1 MNLTRFQD
9 LWARVGSYPAWEIA
23 LELGLIAVVVYAV
36 LTFVQ
41 GTRAAGALKGLL
53 ILVIVIT
60 VLSRLMGGTELFQ
73 RLGFLYER
81 FLTLVAVALIVIFQP
96 ELRRALV
103 RIGETPFFRSTPKDL
118 AYVVDEI
125 SEACGYLAKARFG
138 GLIVIERTIGV
149 SGLVEGGTRLNAEL
163 SAPLL
168 QTIFFPGSA
177 LHDLAVI
184 VRGRTVAAAGAQL
197 PLAEPADMPD
207 PRLGSRHRAAVGLSK
222 ECDAVVCIVSEETG
236 KLRIA
241 ERGRLSRPMDID
253 DFTAELR
260 TRLSRAAQPPSIAG
274 APDTA
279 SPAPAPSESELA
291 GDSSPEAGEGGF
303 SSISGETLVNQ
314 DAIREPLSSEAPEP
328 PASKGPASKPQPS
341 GLSHAQSPK
350 PRARGRTG

>member
-53 ILVIVIT
+53 ILVIIIT
-60 VLSRLMGGTELFQ
+60 VLSRLLGGTELFQ

-260 TRLSRAAQPPSIAG
+260 TRLSRAAQPASAAPSAEP
-274 APDTA
+274 A
-279 SPAPAPSESELA
+279 APAQAERESELA
-291 GDSSPEAGEGGF
+291 SDASPEAGEGGF

-314 DAIREPLSSEAPEP
+314 DAIREPIAQESALPD
-328 PASKGPASKPQPS
+328 PARSAV
-341 GLSHAQSPK
+341 AESPK
-350 PRARGRTG
+350 AKPRTRGRTA